1 MSKKKDT
8 KLEPFLT
15 TCQNLGQ
22 SFLEKHGEA
31 AFNDMVDIV
40 EAASPSSSHSL
51 SWKMNKLKARTLNLI
66 EASIDDEARRTS
78 ACRLVKGFV
87 ADAFN
92 EFMDEAHRFMPNNGL
107 TRVGVAMSTHP
118 APGGVPFMREDE

>member
-1 MSKKKDT
+1 MSKKKEA
-8 KLEPFLT
+8 KQEPFLT
-15 TCQNLGQ
+15 CKSLGQ

-31 AFNDMVDIV
+31 AFNDMVDIA
-40 EAASPSSSHSL
+40 EAASPAVNHSL

-92 EFMDEAHRFMPNNGL
+92 EFVDEAHRFMPNNGL
-107 TRVGVAMSTHP
+107 TRAGVAQSTHP
-118 APGGVPFMREDE
+118 APSGVPYMREDE